1 MSARTNPPG
10 AKRLGMW
17 LFVVSDLLTFA
28 TLLVVYT
35 ALRLA
40 TPDWPHP
47 FTLSPAI
54 LYATGMTIVLL
65 GSSLTMVWAV
75 SAMEAHNRPRTVRWL
90 LATIAGGTAF
100 IVLHL
105 AEWRHLL
112 QVDHITPAASL
123 FGAVFYAVTGLHMLH
138 VAAGIVYLAVLTGGV
153 ARGRFTAEDVET
165 GGLYWHFVDLV
176 WMFVFPLIY
185 LMAVRP

>member
-1 MSARTNPPG
+1 MSGHVNPPG
-10 AKRLGMW
+10 VKRLGMW
-17 LFVVSDLLTFA
+17 LFVLSDLLTFA
-28 TLLVVYT
+28 TILVVYT

-40 TPDWPHP
+40 NPDWPQP
-47 FTLSPAI
+47 FSLYPAI
-54 LYATGMTIVLL
+54 VHATGMTLLLL

-75 SAMEAHNRPRTVRWL
+75 AAMEARDRARTVRWL
-90 LATIAGGTAF
+90 LATIAGGAGF
-100 IVLHL
+100 IALHL

-112 QVDHITPAASL
+112 HVDRITPSAGP

-138 VAAGIVYLAVLTGGV
+138 VAAGILYLGILATGV
-153 ARGRFTAEDVET
+153 ARGRFSAEDVET

-176 WMFVFPLIY
+176 WMFVFPLVY